1 MQRSSWVSVT
11 VLLALEAASCLAK
24 ESTAASETLFSIVS
38 SLIVNLLAPLSNSA
52 RFFKLL
58 LVTSIQVSGTV
69 ASSKSKVLVLGFFV
83 IELLE
88 LTMVEIERFFPVASF
103 PVASFPVAL
112 SKCKVLGFLATE
124 SVDVTAERFFPGG
137 EISSSIPGVDRDE
150 RPVSEDEGVAVSLIS
165 EAAASEAEGDT
176 MV

>member
-1 MQRSSWVSVT
+1 
-11 VLLALEAASCLAK
+11 
-24 ESTAASETLFSIVS
+24 
-38 SLIVNLLAPLSNSA
+38 
-52 RFFKLL
+52 
-58 LVTSIQVSGTV
+58 
-69 ASSKSKVLVLGFFV
+69 
-83 IELLE
+83 
-88 LTMVEIERFFPVASF
+88 MVEIERFFPVASF

-176 MV
+176 MVGSKRLMVQSKQMLQACTAMKRLLVFVVGLGKRRRVCFVQARHVKCETIDLTHEE